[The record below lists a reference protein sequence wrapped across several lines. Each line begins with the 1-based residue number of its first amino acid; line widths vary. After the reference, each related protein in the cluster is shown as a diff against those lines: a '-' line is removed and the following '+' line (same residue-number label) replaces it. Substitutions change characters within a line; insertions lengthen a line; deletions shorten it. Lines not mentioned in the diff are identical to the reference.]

1 MKGFASLLCP
11 ALLIT
16 GLVSCGSPGATGS
29 DAATWVDGVCARM
42 TALDR
47 EVTAERADLD
57 ARVTDGADVNAVLS
71 ALERFLGD
79 VGGSVGLAGKDL
91 DRLGLPGIEST
102 SQTQL
107 HGDIGDLFDSAV
119 QETAALESSAQ
130 RARRDPSTA
139 LDELNS
145 LTSEV
150 RRLTD
155 VDAEMRTILTDYQQL
170 RTAFEDSSTCRRWV
184 SELDRPAATSA
195 PTSTAP
201 SATTTTVLATTTVP
215 ATTTTVP
222 PTTVAPTTAP
232 PTTAAPTTVP
242 VTIDPF
248 IAVRE
253 QYLVAADE
261 YNPKFDQVWSSFH
274 DSTGFILY
282 KDAPTYCDQ
291 VATLEREWSDR
302 MSVIPWPPDA
312 VDEAQAEAA
321 VSVALLDLL
330 DQCAAAPATKAGEDA
345 LLTAIEIEH
354 ETYYAAVD
362 ALRIAIGL
370 PAINGG

>member
-1 MKGFASLLCP
+1 
-11 ALLIT
+11 
-16 GLVSCGSPGATGS
+16 
-29 DAATWVDGVCARM
+29 M

-57 ARVTDGADVNAVLS
+57 ARVTGGADVNAVLS

-91 DRLGLPGIEST
+91 DRLGLPGIEGT

-107 HGDIGDLFDSAV
+107 HGDIGDLFDRAV

-130 RARRDPSTA
+130 RARSDPSTA

-184 SELDRPAATSA
+184 DELDHPATTSP
-195 PTSTAP
+195 PTTTP
-201 SATTTTVLATTTVP
+201 SATTTTVPPTTTVP

-222 PTTVAPTTAP
+222 PTTVTPTTVP
-232 PTTAAPTTVP
+232 TTTAAPTTVP
-242 VTIDPF
+242 VTIDPY

-261 YNPKFDQVWSSFH
+261 YNPKFDQVWNSFH

-282 KDAPTYCDQ
+282 KDAPIYCDQ
-291 VATLEREWSDR
+291 LATLEREWSDR

-312 VDEAQAEAA
+312 IDEAQAEAA
-321 VSVALLDLL
+321 DSVALLALL
-330 DQCAAAPATKAGEDA
+330 DQCAGAPATKAGEDA
-345 LLTAIEIEH
+345 LLSAIEIEH
-354 ETYYAAVD
+354 GTYYAAVD